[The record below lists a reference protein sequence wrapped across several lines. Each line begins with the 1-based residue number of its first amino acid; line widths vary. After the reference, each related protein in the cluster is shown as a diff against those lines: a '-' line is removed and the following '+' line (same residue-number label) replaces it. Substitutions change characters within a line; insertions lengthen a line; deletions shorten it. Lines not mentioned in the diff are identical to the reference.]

1 MSVSPSTHSPAAQLM
16 ARFLGGYPP
25 ELLGQ
30 VLPLLEAGR
39 LGEALARRHPEPHTV
54 RTDAALYDYAM
65 DLKQRHMRQSGP
77 VSLVVYDAKLKLLTQ
92 ALGTHTTIAR
102 VQGGKLKAK
111 REIRVASLF
120 RDAPADFLRMIVVHE
135 LAHLKERE
143 HDKAFYALCSHMAP
157 DYHQLEFDTRL
168 WLLAQ
173 EWARRQP
180 ADPLPSPA

>member
-39 LGEALARRHPEPHTV
+39 LGEALAQRHPERHTV

-77 VSLVVYDAKLKLLTQ
+77 VSLVVYDAKLKVLTQ

-143 HDKAFYALCSHMAP
+143 HDKAFYALCSHMVS

-180 ADPLPSPA
+180 PGPTPSPA